1 MTVTALCDPTSDRMA
16 IAVAD
21 SGIGISPKDQDV
33 IFEDFRQADDSPTR
47 QYTGA
52 GLGLA
57 ICRRLATMLGG
68 ELTVQ
73 SALGEGSAF
82 TLALPRA
89 PKDER

>member
-1 MTVTALCDPTSDRMA
+1 MTVTAACDAAGDRVA

-21 SGIGISPKDQDV
+21 SGIGISPKDQGV

-57 ICRRLATMLGG
+57 ICRRLAAMLDG
-68 ELTVQ
+68 ELTVR
-73 SALGEGSAF
+73 SALGEGSTF
-82 TLALPRA
+82 TLTVPCRPREE
-89 PKDER
+89 P